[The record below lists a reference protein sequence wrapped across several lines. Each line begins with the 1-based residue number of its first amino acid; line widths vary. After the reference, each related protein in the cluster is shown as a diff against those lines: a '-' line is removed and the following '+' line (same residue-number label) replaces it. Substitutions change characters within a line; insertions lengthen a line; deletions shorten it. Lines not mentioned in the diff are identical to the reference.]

1 MKVLL
6 MMTLML
12 TASLAGAQPNRPQT
26 GGLPVRLGVCD
37 WTIGKTGDPA
47 ALALAGELGLEGV
60 QVSLTSAGENLA
72 MKSKSLQRAYLDAAR
87 KTGVAITSFA
97 IGELNDVP
105 LQSDPRAE
113 KWVAQGIDVCRSLGV
128 KIILV
133 PFFGKADLK
142 NNPGGMESVIAILK
156 RLAPEAE
163 GAGVTL
169 ALESTLDA
177 EEHMKII
184 SGVGSPSVRVYY
196 DVGNSRDAGYD
207 IYAEIRSLGSRICE
221 FHAKDTKD
229 LYGKGVMD
237 FDAVRKAMEGIRY
250 QGWLVLEGTRFPLG
264 VEKSIKYDADYLRS
278 IFKTK

>member
-6 MMTLML
+6 LTLML
-12 TASLAGAQPNRPQT
+12 TAFLAGAQPNRPQT
-26 GGLPVRLGVCD
+26 GGFPVRLGVCD

-47 ALALAGELGLEGV
+47 ALALARELGLEGV

-72 MKSKSLQRAYLDAAR
+72 MKSESLQKAYLDAAR

-113 KWVAQGIDVCRSLGV
+113 KWIAQGIDVCRSLGV

-142 NNPGGMESVIAILK
+142 NNPGGMGSVIAILK
-156 RLAPEAE
+156 RLAPKAE
-163 GAGVTL
+163 EAGVTL

-177 EEHMKII
+177 EEHLKII
-184 SGVGSPSVRVYY
+184 DGVGSPSVRVYY

-250 QGWLVLEGTRFPLG
+250 QGWLILEGTRFPLG
-264 VEKSIKYDADYLRS
+264 VEKSVKYDADYLRS
-278 IFKTK
+278 IFETK

>member
-1 MKVLL
+1 

-142 NNPGGMESVIAILK
+142 NNPGGMGSVIAILK

-237 FDAVRKAMEGIRY
+237 FDAVRRAMEGIRY
-250 QGWLVLEGTRFPLG
+250 QGWLILEGTRFPLG

>member
-1 MKVLL
+1 MKVLP
-6 MMTLML
+6 MMMVML
-12 TASLAGAQPNRPQT
+12 TASLPFAPLNRPQT

-37 WTIGKTGDPA
+37 WTIGNTGNPA

-60 QVSLTSAGENLA
+60 QVSLTSAGEDLA
-72 MKSKSLQRAYLDAAR
+72 MKSKSLQKAFQDAAR

-97 IGELNDVP
+97 IPELNDVP

-113 KWVAQGIDVCRSLGV
+113 KWVGEGIDVCKAMGI

-142 NNPGGMESVIAILK
+142 NNPGGVDSVIAVLK
-156 RLAPEAE
+156 RLASKAE
-163 GAGVTL
+163 KAGVVL

-177 EEHMKII
+177 GEHLKII
-184 SGVGSPSVRVYY
+184 DGVGSPSVRVYY
-196 DVGNSRDAGYD
+196 DVGNSHDAGYD

-229 LYGKGVMD
+229 LYGKGIMD
-237 FDAVRKAMEGIRY
+237 FNAVRRAMEGIRY

-264 VEKSIKYDADYLRS
+264 VEKSIKYDADYLRL

>member
-1 MKVLL
+1 

>member
-1 MKVLL
+1 MKVLP
-6 MMTLML
+6 MMMVML
-12 TASLAGAQPNRPQT
+12 TASLADAPPNRPQT
-26 GGLPVRLGVCD
+26 GGFPVRLGVCD

-60 QVSLTSAGENLA
+60 QVSLKSAGENLA
-72 MKSKSLQRAYLDAAR
+72 MKSESLQKAYLDAAR

-113 KWVAQGIDVCRSLGV
+113 KWVAQGIDLCEAMGI

-142 NNPGGMESVIAILK
+142 NNPEGMESVIAILK
-156 RLAPEAE
+156 RLAPKAE
-163 GAGVTL
+163 KAGVTL

-177 EEHMKII
+177 EEHMKIVD
-184 SGVGSPSVRVYY
+184 GVGSPSVRVYY

-207 IYAEIRSLGSRICE
+207 IYAEIRALGSRICE

>member
-237 FDAVRKAMEGIRY
+237 FDAVRRAMEGIRY
-250 QGWLVLEGTRFPLG
+250 QGWLILEGTRFPLG